1 MTTNEF
7 LTLVVTLFNIALLEV
22 MLSFDNAAVIAL
34 RVQHLPDGPRQRATY
49 YGVVG
54 GIVFRGVLLFM
65 AGFILQLFW
74 LKILGGCYLLYI
86 AYKGLTEEEENN
98 GEGVRVGPSFWM
110 TVLIVEY
117 LDLVFSL
124 DNVLAIAS
132 MAKLPVISPSFATL
146 GSDIAKLI
154 AHPGFWIAAFGT
166 VIGMLGM
173 RFASSIFSRLLDR
186 FPSVSRIALWVVA
199 LLGVKITLTGILDF
213 FPINAFRTLMESHE
227 TDMAFSF
234 LILIMFLWPVFR
246 QLLSQKN
253 RKSTVTSVDND

>member
-1 MTTNEF
+1 MPINPT
-7 LTLVVTLFNIALLEV
+7 I
-22 MLSFDNAAVIAL
+22 S
-34 RVQHLPDGPRQRATY
+34 
-49 YGVVG
+49 
-54 GIVFRGVLLFM
+54 
-65 AGFILQLFW
+65 GFILQLFW
-74 LKILGGCYLLYI
+74 LKILGGLYLLYI
-86 AYKGLTEEEENN
+86 AYKGLTEEENSD
-98 GEGVRVGPSFWM
+98 GEGTRVGPGFWM

-132 MAKLPVISPSFATL
+132 MAKLPVITPSFSTF
-146 GSDIAKLI
+146 GSDMTKLV

-186 FPSVSRIALWVVA
+186 FPSVSRIALWVVG

-213 FPINAFRTLMESHE
+213 FPISAFRTLLESHE

-234 LILIMFLWPVFR
+234 LILIMFLWPILR
-246 QLLSQKN
+246 QLVAQKSSN
-253 RKSTVTSVDND
+253 STVTSPNED

>member
-1 MTTNEF
+1 MNTSEL
-7 LTLVVTLFNIALLEV
+7 LTLVVMLFNIALLEV

-54 GIVFRGVLLFM
+54 GIVFRGLLLFM

-74 LKILGGCYLLYI
+74 LKILGGLYLLYI
-86 AYKGLTEEEENN
+86 AYKGLTEEEDNE
-98 GEGVRVGPSFWM
+98 GEGIKTGPGFWM

-132 MAKLPVISPSFATL
+132 MAKLPVITPSLATF
-146 GSDIAKLI
+146 GDDITKLI
-154 AHPGFWIAAFGT
+154 EHSGFWIAAFGT

-173 RFASSIFSRLLDR
+173 RFASSIFSRLLDK
-186 FPSVSRIALWVVA
+186 FPSVSRIALWVVG

-213 FPINAFRTLMESHE
+213 FPVSTFRTILESHE

-234 LILIMFLWPVFR
+234 LILIMFLWPMLR
-246 QLLSQKN
+246 QLVT
-253 RKSTVTSVDND
+253 RKRGKRTATPIR